1 MAIYDCFQYF
11 NEDHVVDLRLNI
23 LNKYV
28 DYFVISES
36 TRNHQGKNKELNFD
50 ISKFSKFKR
59 KIIYLVALIF
69 CFTSAVNSQTINSS
83 GSNLAGQESDFSNLD
98 LNTITTAVPFL
109 LIAPDARGGA
119 MGDIGV
125 ATSPDANSIHWNPA
139 KLVFIDPMDD
149 VGFSLSYSPWLRALV
164 NDINLVYLSGYNRID
179 RFSTVGASLRY
190 FYLGNITFT
199 DNFGTTIRDFK
210 PTELALDVV
219 DSRKLSD
226 NFSAGLS
233 ARYIYSNL
241 TGGQAAGGI
250 PTVAGQS
257 IAADL
262 AGYYTN
268 PIRLGGKDFD
278 LAIGGNISNIGSK
291 ISYTET
297 SVKDFI
303 PINLRLGT
311 AIGAEFDDYNKMSF
325 AFDINKLLVP
335 TPAVY
340 NNEGEITIGQDP
352 NVSVVSGIL
361 QSFGDAP
368 GGIKEEFREINYSIG
383 TEYWYANQF
392 AIRAGYFFE
401 HDTKGG
407 RKFFTFGSGVKYN
420 VFALDFSYLINASR
434 AINGNNPLA
443 NTMRFTLVF
452 DFGAIRES

>member
-1 MAIYDCFQYF
+1 M
-11 NEDHVVDLRLNI
+11 
-23 LNKYV
+23 K
-28 DYFVISES
+28 
-36 TRNHQGKNKELNFD
+36 
-50 ISKFSKFKR
+50 
-59 KIIYLVALIF
+59 KIIGIICALSVVF
-69 CFTSAVNSQTINSS
+69 NVFAQDPSYDDLT
-83 GSNLAGQESDFSNLD
+83 GG

-109 LIAPDARGGA
+109 LISPDSKAGA
-119 MGDIGV
+119 MGDVGV
-125 ATSPDANSIHWNPA
+125 ATTPDANSMHWNPA
-139 KLVFIDPMDD
+139 KLAFVDD
-149 VGFSLSYSPWLRALV
+149 DMGFSMSYVPWLRALV
-164 NDINLVYLSGYNRID
+164 PDINLSYLAGYRKLNDNEAI
-179 RFSTVGASLRY
+179 GLELRY
-190 FYLGNITFT
+190 FSLGDITFT
-199 DNFGTTIRDFK
+199 DILGTTIGQYK
-210 PTELALDVV
+210 PSEFALGTSY
-219 DSRKLSD
+219 SRKLAD
-226 NFSAGLS
+226 NFSLAISG
-233 ARYIYSNL
+233 RYIYSNL

-311 AIGAEFDDYNKMSF
+311 AIGTEFDDYNKMSF

-335 TPAVY
+335 TPPAY
-340 NNEGEITIGQDP
+340 NNEGEITLGQDP
-352 NVSVVSGIL
+352 NVSVVSGIF

-368 GGIKEEFREINYSIG
+368 GGFGEEMREINYSIG

-434 AINGNNPLA
+434 SINGNNPLA

-452 DFGAIRES
+452 DFGAMEES

>member
-1 MAIYDCFQYF
+1 M
-11 NEDHVVDLRLNI
+11 
-23 LNKYV
+23 K
-28 DYFVISES
+28 
-36 TRNHQGKNKELNFD
+36 
-50 ISKFSKFKR
+50 
-59 KIIYLVALIF
+59 KIIGIICVSLFAYNLFAQSDIDLQDDI
-69 CFTSAVNSQTINSS
+69 A
-83 GSNLAGQESDFSNLD
+83 GSN

-109 LIAPDARGGA
+109 LISPDSKAGA
-119 MGDIGV
+119 MGDVGV
-125 ATSPDANSIHWNPA
+125 ATNPDANSIHWNPA
-139 KLVFIDPMDD
+139 KLAFVDD
-149 VGFSLSYSPWLRALV
+149 DMGFAVSYVPWLRALV
-164 NDINLVYLSGYNRID
+164 PDINLSYLAGYRKLNDNEAI
-179 RFSTVGASLRY
+179 GLELRY
-190 FYLGNITFT
+190 FSLGDITFT
-199 DNFGTTIRDFK
+199 DVSGNTIGQYKPSEFALGTSY
-210 PTELALDVV
+210 
-219 DSRKLSD
+219 SRKLSD
-226 NFSAGLS
+226 NFSLAISG
-233 ARYIYSNL
+233 RYIYSNL

-268 PIRLGGKDFD
+268 PIRLGGKDFE

-311 AIGAEFDDYNKMSF
+311 AIGTEFDDYNKMSF

-335 TPAVY
+335 TPPVY
-340 NNEGEITIGQDP
+340 NNDGEITVGKDP
-352 NVSVVSGIL
+352 NVSVVSGIF

-368 GGIKEEFREINYSIG
+368 EGISEEIREINYSIG

-434 AINGNNPLA
+434 SINGNNPLA

-452 DFGAIRES
+452 DFGEIGAS

>member
-1 MAIYDCFQYF
+1 M
-11 NEDHVVDLRLNI
+11 
-23 LNKYV
+23 K
-28 DYFVISES
+28 
-36 TRNHQGKNKELNFD
+36 
-50 ISKFSKFKR
+50 
-59 KIIYLVALIF
+59 KIIGIICALSVVF
-69 CFTSAVNSQTINSS
+69 NVFAQDPSYDDLT
-83 GSNLAGQESDFSNLD
+83 GG

-109 LIAPDARGGA
+109 LISPDSKAGA
-119 MGDIGV
+119 MGDVGV
-125 ATSPDANSIHWNPA
+125 ATTPDANSMHWNPA
-139 KLVFIDPMDD
+139 KLAFVDD
-149 VGFSLSYSPWLRALV
+149 DMGFSMSYVPWLRALV
-164 NDINLVYLSGYNRID
+164 PDINLSYLAGYRKLNDNEAI
-179 RFSTVGASLRY
+179 GLELRY
-190 FYLGNITFT
+190 FSLGDITFT
-199 DNFGTTIRDFK
+199 DILGTTIGQYK
-210 PTELALDVV
+210 PSEFALGTSY
-219 DSRKLSD
+219 SRKLAD
-226 NFSAGLS
+226 NFSLAISG
-233 ARYIYSNL
+233 RYIYSNL

-311 AIGAEFDDYNKMSF
+311 AIGTEFDDYNKMSF

-335 TPAVY
+335 TPPVY
-340 NNEGEITIGQDP
+340 NNEGEITLGQDP
-352 NVSVVSGIL
+352 NVSVVSGIF

-368 GGIKEEFREINYSIG
+368 GGFGEEMREINYSIG

-434 AINGNNPLA
+434 SINGNNPLA

-452 DFGAIRES
+452 DFGAMKES